1 MLEELLKHILEF
13 FFANFLTD
21 LINTFSEFLVDIM
34 SLSMK
39 VLELPFVTNGIT
51 YAQTLAFALL
61 AAKVIYEGINQY
73 ILYQSGD
80 PDADPSGL
88 IIRTGK
94 AIAVISTLPWIV
106 LQIFTFGTKVANDV
120 AKLDFG
126 KMTYKD
132 FSFLASF
139 VTSSAGLP
147 ISIMGI
153 IIILMVLVI
162 AVQATI
168 RGAEL
173 ALMAILGPIM
183 ALNLTANN
191 HNVWSSWIK
200 QVIIICTSQ
209 ALQIFMIKGAF
220 ALLATGI
227 STGGLLLVFGWL
239 WVTIKTPKYLQQ
251 FAYSTG
257 FTGSVGGTAKQAGS
271 MAIMKM
277 VMSKGG

>member
-1 MLEELLKHILEF
+1 MINELLKGMLAF
-13 FFANFLTD
+13 FFTNFLTE
-21 LINTFSEFLVDIM
+21 LINTFSEFLVNIM
-34 SLSMK
+34 ALSLK
-39 VLELPFVTNGIT
+39 VLELPFVKNGVT

-61 AAKVIYEGINQY
+61 AAKVICEGINQY

-120 AKLDFG
+120 AKLDWG
-126 KMTYKD
+126 KLGSSDIT
-132 FSFLASF
+132 FLSAF
-139 VTSSAGLP
+139 VTSTGGLP
-147 ISIMGI
+147 IAIMGI
-153 IIILMVLVI
+153 IILIMFLVI

-173 ALMAILGPIM
+173 ALMAVLGPIM

-200 QVIIICTSQ
+200 QVIIICVSQ

-220 ALLATGI
+220 TLVATGI
-227 STGGLLLVFGWL
+227 STNGLLLLFGWL

-257 FTGSVGGTAKQAGS
+257 FTGAIGGTAKQAS
-271 MAIMKM
+271 TMAVMKM